1 VSSLVRTLKKHA
13 AATVRSRH
21 TSEGDKATLSVA
33 IRTLDESI
41 DALLRI
47 IDQHQYEALLLAK
60 PDRVT
65 ARPGSFIIGGDA
77 YPSGL
82 LFAVTACA
90 NLPLAQKLRR
100 QTADATSALKV
111 RTAKQR
117 AVIQRLADQ
126 VWSEHPS
133 WKLNRVAAQIE
144 KPVERALGRALSRQT
159 ISRAL
164 KSYQTE
170 RSD

>member
-1 VSSLVRTLKKHA
+1 VRIRNSSAR
-13 AATVRSRH
+13 AATASD
-21 TSEGDKATLSVA
+21 GDKATLSVA
-33 IRTLDESI
+33 IRSLDESI

-47 IDQHQYEALLLAK
+47 VDQYEALLLAK
-60 PDRVT
+60 PDRIT
-65 ARPGSFIIGGDA
+65 ARPGPFIVGGDA
-77 YPSGL
+77 YLSGL

-159 ISRAL
+159 IPSL
-164 KSYQTE
+164 KKL
-170 RSD
+170 SDRTV